1 MSYEKAEMEEH
12 SSFARVDTAPSSSCR
27 PRLRHSLMIFAMCST
42 VFHWLGG
49 ASYLLPSVGQDEQQS
64 PAENKTF
71 SWDTVEP
78 STSLEYSSCYEGYQC
93 AKLELPMDYWNGTT
107 DAMVTLAL
115 VKKPAAVPVTDPR
128 YGGVILM
135 NPGGPGGHGV
145 GFILRAGKQLS
156 SLLNFPGDDGDDGK
170 QFDLISFDPRGVGLS
185 TPRLSCFQ
193 GNTILEQ
200 AWLVREWEE
209 GSFNA
214 SDIAFGRLWAMSKA
228 RVESCAI
235 TSEEPD
241 IKRYVTT
248 AYVARDMLEI
258 VEKHDA
264 WRAQEAR
271 RLSASQHHEA
281 IDAHHF
287 EYQPGTANLQYWG
300 FSYGTYL
307 GSVFAAMFPERVER
321 LVLDG
326 VVDVVDYQQ
335 AAWATNLVDTE
346 KTMDSFYR
354 FCAEA
359 GYPACAL
366 ANSHEKTRPE
376 EVKQRTFDII
386 QNLHENPLAVI
397 GPNPEVITSNDIRM
411 LIFRSLYK
419 PMTEFPVL
427 ANTLTELESGNGT
440 NAAQML
446 RPHHAMDC
454 KATSTNDL
462 PNSPDAEIG
471 IACTDGDDQTEMN
484 KTTFASFVDELAE
497 VSPTIGDIWASIR
510 MSCIHYPLRAVHRF
524 TGPWEATTAHPI
536 LLIGNTADPVTPL
549 NDALRMSDRLAGSMT
564 LIQDSAGHCSLSAYS
579 ECTAKYVR
587 QYFHTGELP
596 PANTTCAVDE
606 KPFEV
611 KEAALRTVAHE
622 QHRNIADAFFKFG
635 VGRQVGR
642 AD

>member
-12 SSFARVDTAPSSSCR
+12 SSFARVDTAPTSSYR

-145 GFILRAGKQLS
+145 GFILRVGEQLS

-235 TSEEPD
+235 TSGEPD

-366 ANSHEKTRPE
+366 ANSHGKTRPE

-397 GPNPEVITSNDIRM
+397 
-411 LIFRSLYK
+411 
-419 PMTEFPVL
+419 
-427 ANTLTELESGNGT
+427 
-440 NAAQML
+440 
-446 RPHHAMDC
+446 
-454 KATSTNDL
+454 
-462 PNSPDAEIG
+462 
-471 IACTDGDDQTEMN
+471 
-484 KTTFASFVDELAE
+484 
-497 VSPTIGDIWASIR
+497 
-510 MSCIHYPLRAVHRF
+510 
-524 TGPWEATTAHPI
+524 
-536 LLIGNTADPVTPL
+536 
-549 NDALRMSDRLAGSMT
+549 
-564 LIQDSAGHCSLSAYS
+564 
-579 ECTAKYVR
+579 
-587 QYFHTGELP
+587 
-596 PANTTCAVDE
+596 
-606 KPFEV
+606 
-611 KEAALRTVAHE
+611 
-622 QHRNIADAFFKFG
+622 
-635 VGRQVGR
+635 
-642 AD
+642 